1 MELLDKGEVLI
12 VEDDRK
18 ISALVGMYLQREG
31 FRTTFAYDGAVAL
44 AMLDQTTPDLIV
56 LDLMLPSLDGWQIC
70 RSVRASSDVPIVMLT
85 AKGEEAE
92 RVLGLT
98 LGADDYVVKPFSPRE
113 LVERVKAVLR
123 RVKRDQPDQQDARFT
138 FGELTIDVPGHS
150 VLLAGVPVGLTASEF
165 TLLAAL
171 IAKPGQVISRRQ
183 LMRRLYPAG
192 EEVVDNV
199 VDVHIG
205 KLRQKLESGG
215 RRRWIRTVRGVGF
228 QFVEEA
234 QQA

>member
-44 AMLDQTTPDLIV
+44 ALLDQTTPDLIV

-70 RSVRASSDVPIVMLT
+70 RSVRASSDAPIVMLT

-123 RVKRDQPDQQDARFT
+123 RVKRGQPDQQDGRFT
-138 FGELTIDVPGHS
+138 FGELTIDVPRHS
-150 VLLAGVPVGLTASEF
+150 VLLDGAPVGLTASEF

-171 IAKPGQVISRRQ
+171 IAKPGQVVSRRQ
-183 LMRRLYPAG
+183 LMRHLYPAG

-234 QQA
+234 QLA